1 MQTEKRMRKFYMRW
15 SPLLLAFC
23 QLLLEQDADAER
35 SVLEA
40 FQAYASHGLEFDLVL
55 LPALLF
61 TFALDSAKK
70 GRIPMRTQTTEIKTL
85 RHALVQLPW
94 KERAVFALR
103 SVMGLEEE
111 LVGEIVEIPMQ
122 EVRRIWMK
130 ALLQMREVLPRE
142 FFLRRA
148 Q

>member
-1 MQTEKRMRKFYMRW
+1 MQTEKHIHKFYARW
-15 SPLLLAFC
+15 SPALLAFC
-23 QLLLEQDADAER
+23 QLLVDQDADAER
-35 SVLEA
+35 SVIEA
-40 FQAYASHGLEFDLVL
+40 FQAYASRDLDFDLMV

-61 TFALDSAKK
+61 TFALDGAKK
-70 GRIPMRTQTTEIKTL
+70 GGIPLRAKTPETKTL
-85 RHALVQLPW
+85 RQALVQLPW

-103 SVMGLEEE
+103 SVLGLEEE

-130 ALLQMREVLPRE
+130 ALLQLREALPRE
-142 FFLRRA
+142 FLARKT